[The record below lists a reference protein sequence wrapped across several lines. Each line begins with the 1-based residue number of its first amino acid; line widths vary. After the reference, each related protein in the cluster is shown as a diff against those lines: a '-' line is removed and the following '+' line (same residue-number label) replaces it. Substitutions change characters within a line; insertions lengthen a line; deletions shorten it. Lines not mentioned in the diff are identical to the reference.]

1 MGGVLGHVGHRGY
14 ERSAVVATEV
24 APGEY
29 LTYYLK
35 KDASIEDA
43 IALAVGQ
50 YREATGEM
58 PHVAKIN
65 IRHRGDGI
73 DLSDIGLRIHCQPNV
88 SQGTIMLGPE

>member
-1 MGGVLGHVGHRGY
+1 M
-14 ERSAVVATEV
+14 TTTV

-73 DLSDIGLRIHCQPNV
+73 DLSDIGLYNIHCQPNV
-88 SQGTIMLGPE
+88 QPGTIMLGPE